1 MVMKI
6 TFIDK
11 SEPIALENHHTRL
24 NIVSLNVWTVHIA
37 QSIKNA
43 IEGSRVCEP
52 RIANLCMVVIYK
64 SYLEGLA
71 HRPQSN

>member
-1 MVMKI
+1 MEVQASVKYSASC
-6 TFIDK
+6 DLDR
-11 SEPIALENHHTRL
+11 SEHNSRF
-24 NIVSLNVWTVHIA
+24 NMHIA